1 VFRTKNN
8 FLGGIHTIMRRVHNP
23 TGTVDYPVDQTVI
36 ADDLC
41 SFDSESDFRDT
52 VGSHNPSVNPCDH
65 LRTYMTMSKDVAI
78 EASGASGSYSY
89 DLTFTGNLPGY
100 ASVLG
105 FPLSSYQNLSTF
117 VGDLETKGGM
127 PTYPSVDWET
137 LEAKF
142 LEDSKNILRN
152 EVLLGETIAQP
163 QLVIDAVRFLASPA
177 RGMGR
182 FVKYVAKRYGKQ
194 PLRSRYTTG
203 RMVRRVLQDASNSTL
218 MYNFGVRPMI
228 SDLLGISHAR
238 RVVLQ
243 RVDYLKRHVGQYVP
257 VRVRQ
262 SSSSDEYTSEYFP
275 TYATIFK
282 SPSRTRLTASMGAYF
297 RVRDDL
303 TLEANINAFLQ
314 YFGVGR
320 LVGLVWELIPY
331 SFVVDWV
338 TNAQERLNKLTQVHT
353 FNPYGDSRGFVASLR
368 TEDVISVRL
377 SSGVIHVWSATIP
390 ESFSG
395 TELASV
401 VNTRYTRFLDVPES
415 RTLFDLSGF
424 GLPQII
430 NGGSLLIQQLL
441 KNR

>member
-1 VFRTKNN
+1 
-8 FLGGIHTIMRRVHNP
+8 
-23 TGTVDYPVDQTVI
+23 
-36 ADDLC
+36 
-41 SFDSESDFRDT
+41 
-52 VGSHNPSVNPCDH
+52 
-65 LRTYMTMSKDVAI
+65 
-78 EASGASGSYSY
+78 
-89 DLTFTGNLPGY
+89 
-100 ASVLG
+100 
-105 FPLSSYQNLSTF
+105 
-117 VGDLETKGGM
+117 
-127 PTYPSVDWET
+127 
-137 LEAKF
+137 
-142 LEDSKNILRN
+142 
-152 EVLLGETIAQP
+152 
-163 QLVIDAVRFLASPA
+163 
-177 RGMGR
+177 
-182 FVKYVAKRYGKQ
+182 
-194 PLRSRYTTG
+194 
-203 RMVRRVLQDASNSTL
+203 
-218 MYNFGVRPMI
+218 
-228 SDLLGISHAR
+228 
-238 RVVLQ
+238 
-243 RVDYLKRHVGQYVP
+243 
-257 VRVRQ
+257 
-262 SSSSDEYTSEYFP
+262 
-275 TYATIFK
+275 
-282 SPSRTRLTASMGAYF
+282 MGAYF
-297 RVRDDL
+297 RVRGDL